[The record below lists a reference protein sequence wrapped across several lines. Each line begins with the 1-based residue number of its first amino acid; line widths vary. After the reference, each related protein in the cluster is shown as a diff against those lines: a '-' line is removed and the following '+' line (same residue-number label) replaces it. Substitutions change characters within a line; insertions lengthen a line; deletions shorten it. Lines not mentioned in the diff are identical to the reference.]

1 MHQLHGF
8 CVNIFMI
15 MLDET
20 AISCLSDKTSLGPDG
35 LPAIKKN
42 INTLAEPLCLLVN
55 QSLSEQT
62 MTNI

>member
-1 MHQLHGF
+1 MLHHICMHQLHGF

-35 LPAIKKN
+35 LPAIKKISTLLRN
-42 INTLAEPLCLLVN
+42 LCTFWLINR
-55 QSLSEQT
+55 
-62 MTNI
+62 